1 MNRNVKKIVTAGLI
15 AAMYVVLTLLQNAL
29 LPGTTSAAVQYRA
42 SEALCVL
49 ALFTP
54 SAIPGLTVG
63 CIVSNIFAGLG
74 LIDLIVGPI
83 ATLLTVLF
91 MYLLRRKKAMGLP
104 LLSLLCP
111 ALFNGLLIGAEIGLF
126 FSEGAAFF
134 SVFWI
139 NAGLVAL
146 GELAVLLTL
155 GLALFFA
162 VEKNQGLKSYLTQ
175 V

>member
-1 MNRNVKKIVTAGLI
+1 
-15 AAMYVVLTLLQNAL
+15 
-29 LPGTTSAAVQYRA
+29 
-42 SEALCVL
+42 
-49 ALFTP
+49 
-54 SAIPGLTVG
+54 
-63 CIVSNIFAGLG
+63 
-74 LIDLIVGPI
+74 
-83 ATLLTVLF
+83 
-91 MYLLRRKKAMGLP
+91 MYLLRRKKALGLP